1 MTFSLLDI
9 LRTIRDPEK
18 PNTLEDLNVVY
29 EEGVF
34 IQDPTSDNV
43 QVVRLLNELYAE
55 LWNVDCLRFILDS
68 RGIQSNRSSLLA
80 GDIDWPLHSDQNR
93 TEYTA

>member
-1 MTFSLLDI
+1 MPLNFAICVCFADI

-34 IQDPTSDNV
+34 VQDPTSDNV
-43 QVVRLLNELYAE
+43 QVVSGSIIIMVVLIEIEQTSMFNFNRLTSCY
-55 LWNVDCLRFILDS
+55 S
-68 RGIQSNRSSLLA
+68 QK
-80 GDIDWPLHSDQNR
+80 
-93 TEYTA
+93 

>member
-43 QVVRLLNELYAE
+43 QVVSSTNNLDYEYQVLN
-55 LWNVDCLRFILDS
+55 
-68 RGIQSNRSSLLA
+68 
-80 GDIDWPLHSDQNR
+80 
-93 TEYTA
+93 